1 MMALIDT
8 QWHRK
13 IESAVLR
20 DPARVPEASAALWR
34 DLAHHLIAIIGER
47 GFDALYARCL
57 HQVGGAYP
65 WLAESDQDLPPA
77 AVSLLQQRLQAQAMP
92 AAGQASIALLCTF
105 IDTLTLLIGEL
116 VTSSILRAAWG
127 DDTVN
132 PAVSE
137 PKE

>member
-1 MMALIDT
+1 MVRI
-8 QWHRK
+8 
-13 IESAVLR
+13 AVSR

-47 GFDALYARCL
+47 GFDALYARSL
-57 HQVGGAYP
+57 HQVGATYP
-65 WLAESDQDLPPA
+65 WLAEPGPDEEQATFSQ
-77 AVSLLQQRLQAQAMP
+77 LQQRLREQP
-92 AAGQASIALLCTF
+92 AAGPASIALLCTF

-137 PKE
+137 SQA